1 MTDRRRMILGAAG
14 SVALAASGFATC
26 ALAQTAPTGGKL
38 IRVMNGFPPGGS
50 ADVVTRMITDKLRA
64 GYAPTAIVENRPGG
78 GGRTVLEHARSG
90 DADGTT
96 IVLTPTAML
105 TIFPHV
111 YRNLGYDTFRDFTA
125 VGSVATFVTA
135 ITAGSA
141 LPANVKT
148 LPDLVEWA
156 KTLPQGA
163 SYGSPGAGTSLHF
176 VGTMLSRRAG
186 GKMTHVPYK
195 GAAPMMQ
202 DLLGGQIPVG
212 MAPIGDAVPHAR
224 SGRLRV
230 LATTGTRRSRFL
242 PDVPTAIEAGYPEI
256 VAEDY
261 FALFVPAK
269 TPPDVV
275 EKLGVA
281 VRDALK
287 SAEIQERLGQLG
299 LEVRASTPAEMND
312 IVRAQYNTWGPVV
325 KASGFTADE

>member
-1 MTDRRRMILGAAG
+1 MINRRRIILGAAG
-14 SVALAASGFATC
+14 SATLAASGFASR
-26 ALAQTAPTGGKL
+26 ALAQTAPGSGKL
-38 IRVMNGFPPGGS
+38 VRVMNGFPPGGS
-50 ADVVTRMITDKLRA
+50 ADVVTRMITDRLRA
-64 GYAPTAIVENRPGG
+64 GLAPTAIVENRPGG
-78 GGRTVLEHARSG
+78 GGRTVLEHARTQ
-90 DADGTT
+90 DADGTS

-111 YRNLGYDTFRDFTA
+111 YKNLGYDTFRDFTSI
-125 VGSVATFVTA
+125 GSAATFVTA
-135 ITAGSA
+135 ITASPS
-141 LPANVKT
+141 LPASVRT

-176 VGTMLSRRAG
+176 VGTMLARRAG

-212 MAPIGDAVPHAR
+212 MAPIGDAVPYAR
-224 SGRLRV
+224 SGKLRV
-230 LATTGTRRSRFL
+230 LATTGTKRSRFL
-242 PDVPTAIEAGYPEI
+242 PDVPTATEAGFPEI

-269 TPPDVV
+269 TPADVIDR
-275 EKLGVA
+275 LGVA

-287 SAEIQERLGQLG
+287 STEIQERLAQLG
-299 LEVRASTPAEMND
+299 LEVRTTTPSEMND
-312 IVRAQYNTWGPVV
+312 IVRAQFNTWGPVV

>member
-1 MTDRRRMILGAAG
+1 MTNRRRMILGTAG
-14 SVALAASGFATC
+14 SVALAASGLASR
-26 ALAQTAPTGGKL
+26 ALAQTPPTGGKL
-38 IRVMNGFPPGGS
+38 VRVMNGFPPGGS

-78 GGRTVLEHARSG
+78 GGRTVLEHARGG

-125 VGSVATFVTA
+125 VGSAATFVTA

-176 VGTMLSRRAG
+176 VGTMLAKRAG
-186 GKMTHVPYK
+186 GMMTHVPYK

-212 MAPIGDAVPHAR
+212 MAPIGDAVPYAR
-224 SGRLRV
+224 GGKLRV
-230 LATTGTRRSRFL
+230 LATTGTRRSKFL
-242 PDVPTAIEAGYPEI
+242 PDVPTATEAGYPEM

-269 TPPDVV
+269 TPADVV
-275 EKLGVA
+275 ERLGVA

-287 SAEIQERLGQLG
+287 SAELQDRLGQLG

-312 IVRAQYNTWGPVV
+312 IVRAQYNTWGPIV

>member
-1 MTDRRRMILGAAG
+1 MSTFRLHRSVIAFAVAAI
-14 SVALAASGFATC
+14 ALS
-26 ALAQTAPTGGKL
+26 ALSAPAVSQVQSKVV
-38 IRVMNGFPPGGS
+38 RVMNGFPPGGS
-50 ADVVTRMITDKLRA
+50 ADIVTRLVADRLR
-64 GYAPTAIVENRPGG
+64 GTYATTLIVENKPGG
-78 GGRTVLEHARSG
+78 GGRTVLEQARTA
-90 DADGTT
+90 DADGTA

-111 YRNLGYDTFRDFTA
+111 FKKLGYDALRDFTA
-125 VGSVATFVTA
+125 VGSAATFVTA
-135 ITAGSA
+135 ITAGPG
-141 LPANVKT
+141 LPASVKT
-148 LPDLVEWA
+148 LPEYLAWA
-156 KTLPQGA
+156 KQNPANA

-176 VGTMLSRRAG
+176 VGTMLARHAG
-186 GKMTHVPYK
+186 VNLNHVPYK

-212 MAPIGDAVPHAR
+212 MAPIGDAVPHVR
-224 SGRLRV
+224 GGRLRV
-230 LATTGTRRSRFL
+230 LATTGTRRSKFL

-269 TPPDVV
+269 TPPDVI
-275 EKLGVA
+275 EKLGSA

-287 SAEIQERLGQLG
+287 SPEIQERLAQLG
-299 LEVRASTPAEMND
+299 LEVRPSTPSEMND

>member
-1 MTDRRRMILGAAG
+1 MTDRRRMILAAAG
-14 SVALAASGFATC
+14 SVALAASGFATR
-26 ALAQTAPTGGKL
+26 ALAQAAPASGKL
-38 IRVMNGFPPGGS
+38 VRVMNGFPPGGS

-78 GGRTVLEHARSG
+78 GGRTVLEHARGG
-90 DADGTT
+90 DADGTA

-125 VGSVATFVTA
+125 VGSAATFVTA

-202 DLLGGQIPVG
+202 DLLGGQIPIG
-212 MAPIGDAVPHAR
+212 MAPIGDAVPYAR
-224 SGRLRV
+224 GGKLRV
-230 LATTGTRRSRFL
+230 LATTGTRRSKFL
-242 PDVPTAIEAGYPEI
+242 PDVPTAIEAGYPEV

-269 TPPDVV
+269 TPADLV
-275 EKLGVA
+275 EKLGAA
-281 VRDALK
+281 VREALK
-287 SAEIQERLGQLG
+287 SPELQDRLGQLG

-312 IVRAQYNTWGPVV
+312 IVRAQYNAWGPIV